1 MSKRS
6 KRRVSPSTLRVL
18 RPYARRQW
26 FPLVLAAAATGI
38 LVLADLGVP
47 IVLQHVIDSF
57 VSVGNG
63 EWHVKSG
70 VDIGQLALVSGGA
83 LIVLAGAEAFTT
95 YESELRLELAGERII
110 HELRLA
116 IYAHL
121 QRLSISFHQ
130 KQRVGDLI
138 TRVTGDVDAIGDIF
152 AKSLGEFISSSLVL
166 LIILGYF
173 IYASPIYALLAF
185 SIAPILALLSI
196 WFKSRARHASKRMR
210 TKEGEIAARS
220 GEVLG
225 AIQQVQAF
233 GSEEFEHGRMARISE
248 ERWQAGIDA
257 SKIEGR
263 YAGLLDFT
271 GSLSGALVLCF
282 GAWQVNQGT
291 LTPGELV
298 VVVTYARRV
307 YRPLRNIAR
316 EASRVSKSLARAD
329 RVAEI
334 LVADDV
340 LPDAPHG
347 YRGPRATGEVQLD
360 RVVFG
365 YEPERPALEAVS
377 LLVPAGEKLA
387 VIGRSGA
394 GKSTIAALVARFYD
408 PQDGRVMIDGRDVR
422 ECSLQW
428 LRNQVGLVLQES
440 VLFTGT
446 IAENIAYGSR
456 SIGKRSWPRPRQ
468 RGRTHS
474 SRPCP
479 TGTTPS
485 SGSAASGSRAG
496 SDNGSRSRGRSF
508 AIRRSSSS
516 TSRRRV
522 STLRA
527 RPRSWRAWKR

>member
-38 LVLADLGVP
+38 LVLADLAVP
-47 IVLQHVIDSF
+47 IVLAHVIDSF

-83 LIVLAGAEAFTT
+83 LIVLAAAEAFTT

-173 IYASPIYALLAF
+173 IYASPVYALLAF

-196 WFKSRARHASKRMR
+196 WFKSRARQASKRMR
-210 TKEGEIAARS
+210 SKEGEIAARS

-225 AIQQVQAF
+225 AIQEVQAF

-282 GAWQVNQGT
+282 GAWQVNQGK
-291 LTPGELV
+291 LTPASSSWSSRTHDVSTGR
-298 VVVTYARRV
+298 YAISRARRAGC
-307 YRPLRNIAR
+307 RSPSPAPTAWPRFSSRTTCFLTRSTAIAG
-316 EASRVSKSLARAD
+316 RV
-329 RVAEI
+329 
-334 LVADDV
+334 
-340 LPDAPHG
+340 
-347 YRGPRATGEVQLD
+347 
-360 RVVFG
+360 
-365 YEPERPALEAVS
+365 RPARSSSTAWCS
-377 LLVPAGEKLA
+377 ATS
-387 VIGRSGA
+387 RSG
-394 GKSTIAALVARFYD
+394 R
-408 PQDGRVMIDGRDVR
+408 R
-422 ECSLQW
+422 
-428 LRNQVGLVLQES
+428 
-440 VLFTGT
+440 
-446 IAENIAYGSR
+446 SR
-456 SIGKRSWPRPRQ
+456 RSRC
-468 RGRTHS
+468 S
-474 SRPCP
+474 SR
-479 TGTTPS
+479 
-485 SGSAASGSRAG
+485 
-496 SDNGSRSRGRSF
+496 RGRS
-508 AIRRSSSS
+508 
-516 TSRRRV
+516 SR
-522 STLRA
+522 
-527 RPRSWRAWKR
+527 